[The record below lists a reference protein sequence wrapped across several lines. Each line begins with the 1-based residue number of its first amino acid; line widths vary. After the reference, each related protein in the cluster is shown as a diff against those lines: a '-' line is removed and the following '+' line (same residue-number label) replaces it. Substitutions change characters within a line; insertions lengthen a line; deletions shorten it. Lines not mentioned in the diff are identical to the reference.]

1 MLFEATTTNALLAN
15 VGGVSSTVYDSVG
28 PYLWIAI
35 GVPLAFY
42 LAKKVIGLIP
52 KGR

>member
-1 MLFEATTTNALLAN
+1 MLFEATTTGALLAS
-15 VGGVSSTVYDSVG
+15 VGAVSSEVYANVL
-28 PYLWIAI
+28 PYALIAI

-42 LAKKVIGLIP
+42 LIKKVIGLIP